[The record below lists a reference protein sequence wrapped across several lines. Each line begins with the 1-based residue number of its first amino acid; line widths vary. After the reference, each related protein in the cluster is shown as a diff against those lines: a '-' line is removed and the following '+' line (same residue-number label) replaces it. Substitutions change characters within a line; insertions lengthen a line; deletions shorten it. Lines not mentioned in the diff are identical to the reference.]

1 MKRNSHCLKIFINWA
16 PFYAEGAGGLRHRSW
31 PYPVLKVCLT
41 PFPFQPKAY
50 RINKTMDV
58 IPAVDIKNG
67 KCVRLFQGRMD
78 SETVFSDDPAA
89 MAKRWEDEG
98 AEFIHIVDLDG
109 AIEKSPQNLGSIRK
123 IINSVDAHIQVG
135 GGIRNERT
143 IRMFLEIG
151 VKRVVMGTEAIR
163 NPKLVKDACK
173 EFPGQ
178 IVVGIDARN
187 GWVAIEGWTK
197 TTQIK
202 AVDLAIQFEDS
213 GVAAINFTDIH
224 RDGMQTGPN
233 IEETRRL
240 AEAVNIPV
248 VASGGISSIED
259 IQNLIPLE
267 TVGVVG
273 VIIGRALYSGS
284 LKLKEA
290 IEVLKKQK

>member
-1 MKRNSHCLKIFINWA
+1 
-16 PFYAEGAGGLRHRSW
+16 
-31 PYPVLKVCLT
+31 
-41 PFPFQPKAY
+41 
-50 RINKTMDV
+50 MDV

-67 KCVRLFQGRMD
+67 KCVRLFQGKMD

-89 MAKRWEDEG
+89 MAKRWADEG
-98 AEFIHIVDLDG
+98 AGIIHVVDLDG
-109 AIEKSPQNLGSIRK
+109 AIEKSPQNLESITK

-135 GGIRNERT
+135 GGIRNQST

-151 VKRVVMGTEAIR
+151 VKRVVIGTEAIR
-163 NPKLVKDACK
+163 NPKLVKEACK

-187 GWVAIEGWTK
+187 GMVAIEGWTK

-224 RDGMQTGPN
+224 RDGMETGPN

-259 IQNLIPLE
+259 IRNLIPLE
-267 TVGVVG
+267 SVGVVG
-273 VIIGRALYSGS
+273 VITGRALYSGS
-284 LKLKEA
+284 LNLREA
-290 IEVLKKQK
+290 IEVLKKRK